1 MHGIRLGV
9 LEVYIREE
17 KVQLASLAF
26 IIKIHDVVTS
36 RPTYYLWPFQDVT
49 LWIFFTKIDSSYIIF
64 KNENCIL
71 EKGNFRSFHL

>member
-1 MHGIRLGV
+1 MMRRGCYKMHGISTLLLGV

-49 LWIFFTKIDSSYIIF
+49 L
-64 KNENCIL
+64 
-71 EKGNFRSFHL
+71 

>member
-1 MHGIRLGV
+1 MMRRGCYKMHGIRLGV

-49 LWIFFTKIDSSYIIF
+49 L
-64 KNENCIL
+64 
-71 EKGNFRSFHL
+71 

>member
-1 MHGIRLGV
+1 MHGISTLLLGV

-36 RPTYYLWPFQDVT
+36 RPTYYLWPFQDVP
-49 LWIFFTKIDSSYIIF
+49 L
-64 KNENCIL
+64 
-71 EKGNFRSFHL
+71 